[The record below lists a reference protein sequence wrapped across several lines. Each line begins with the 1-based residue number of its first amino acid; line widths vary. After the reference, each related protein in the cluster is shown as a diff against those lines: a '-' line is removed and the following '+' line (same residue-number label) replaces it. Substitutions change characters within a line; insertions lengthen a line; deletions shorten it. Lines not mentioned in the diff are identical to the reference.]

1 MTTFI
6 FDLDGVIIDSK
17 HMMEQAWNICELE
30 HKLEQPFSEYFKH
43 IGKPFRDI
51 MKELG
56 IEDVETVKHTYD
68 KASIELMEYS
78 LEFYPDVEDT
88 LKKLKKKHKIAIV
101 TSKTI
106 ERTKL
111 ILEHLDVEFDCVV
124 SPKTGLRGK
133 PAPDQILFC
142 LAMTQTDPKDSVY
155 IGDMQVD
162 YEAATRAGIEF
173 IYASYGYGKCDHSV
187 KSIENLSSLLG

>member
-6 FDLDGVIIDSK
+6 FDLDGVLIDSE
-17 HMMEQAWNICELE
+17 HMMNQAWDLCMLE

-56 IEDVETVKHTYD
+56 VKDVEAVKHTYD
-68 KASIELMEYS
+68 KASIELMEHC
-78 LEFYPDVEDT
+78 LEFYPNVEDT
-88 LKKLKKKHKIAIV
+88 LKKLKKKHKIAVV

-142 LAMTQTDPKDSVY
+142 LAMTQTDPKDAVY

-187 KSIENLSSLLG
+187 KSIENLNSLLG